1 MTSPIHD
8 SPVVLP
14 EENAPSRRNDKE
26 RRLTISG
33 VIAWI
38 VALIFFAPIF
48 WIFLAA
54 LKTDN
59 TILAYPPKF
68 IFTPT
73 LENFAALI
81 TKPNVGLYFFN
92 SVFLSV
98 GSVAIAI
105 VVSYLA
111 AYSFSRFKPAGT
123 DFLMFLLLSTRFVPA
138 AAFVI
143 PFFQLFGILNFK
155 DSYVGLLIFYV
166 MFSVPFSVWI
176 LKGFIDGVSQRFD
189 ETGLV
194 NGASRTHVIFK
205 VVLPQ
210 VKPGLVA
217 AFVFNIIFVW
227 NEFLFNFQLGG
238 RNTST
243 IPVALFTSLYDGGA
257 TNWPYVASLG
267 TAYVLPLAILIF
279 FFQKYLLVGMTF
291 GTVRGE
297 V

>member
-14 EENAPSRRNDKE
+14 EENAPSQRNDKE

-98 GSVAIAI
+98 GSV
-105 VVSYLA
+105 
-111 AYSFSRFKPAGT
+111 
-123 DFLMFLLLSTRFVPA
+123 
-138 AAFVI
+138 
-143 PFFQLFGILNFK
+143 
-155 DSYVGLLIFYV
+155 
-166 MFSVPFSVWI
+166 
-176 LKGFIDGVSQRFD
+176 
-189 ETGLV
+189 
-194 NGASRTHVIFK
+194 
-205 VVLPQ
+205 
-210 VKPGLVA
+210 
-217 AFVFNIIFVW
+217 
-227 NEFLFNFQLGG
+227 
-238 RNTST
+238 
-243 IPVALFTSLYDGGA
+243 
-257 TNWPYVASLG
+257 
-267 TAYVLPLAILIF
+267 
-279 FFQKYLLVGMTF
+279 
-291 GTVRGE
+291 
-297 V
+297 